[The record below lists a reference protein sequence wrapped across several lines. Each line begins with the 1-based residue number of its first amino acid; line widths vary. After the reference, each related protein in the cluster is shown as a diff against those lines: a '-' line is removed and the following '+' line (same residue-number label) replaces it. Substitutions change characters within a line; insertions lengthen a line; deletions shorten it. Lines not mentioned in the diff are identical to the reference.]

1 MRKSDTVPEPKDLL
15 ARIIGIP
22 VTGVLGGILGHES
35 MGDTSV
41 PVFLLNSVIIAFI
54 IWQGNRWM
62 VLRMR
67 NWFPAYSDTPKRI
80 AAQFTIGLAGS
91 FIVLAGYCYTFSVL
105 IMDITPENDSMW
117 WGSIF
122 ISLGMTVFIS
132 VIYECVYFFSMWKT
146 SIVEAEEL
154 KRQQVISQF
163 ETLKSQVNPH
173 FLFNSLNTLSGLIE
187 ENPERA
193 VNFVQELSKVYRHIL
208 NTRDKDTI
216 SLEEEMR
223 FLHSYLFLLKM
234 RFGDNLITE
243 IQVDNKLNNMQL
255 PALAVQQLVE
265 NAIKHNVIATGRQLY
280 LTITT
285 GSDAHLNGEAE
296 QDKLTVENN
305 IQKKISVEPS
315 SGFGLESI
323 RHRFHLL
330 GGSDIQVTEN
340 ERMFR
345 VSIPLL
351 QPA

>member
-1 MRKSDTVPEPKDLL
+1 MSKSGTVPEPKDLL

-22 VTGVLGGILGHES
+22 VTGILGGVLSHSSLEEVS
-35 MGDTSV
+35 L
-41 PVFLLNSVIIAFI
+41 PVFLANSVIIAFI

-62 VLRMR
+62 VMRMR
-67 NWFPAYSDTPKRI
+67 NWFPAFSDTPKRI
-80 AAQFTIGLAGS
+80 AAQFTFGLAGS
-91 FIVLAGYCYTFSVL
+91 FIVLTGYCYAFSVL
-105 IMDITPENDSMW
+105 IMGLAPLNDSAW
-117 WGSIF
+117 WSGVF
-122 ISLGMTVFIS
+122 VSLGMTVFIS

-146 SIVEAEEL
+146 TIVEAEEL

-216 SLEEEMR
+216 SLEEEMN
-223 FLHSYLFLLKM
+223 FLQSYLFLLKM
-234 RFGDNLITE
+234 RFGDNLVTE
-243 IQVDNKLNNMQL
+243 IRVDEKLKNMQL

-265 NAIKHNVIATGRQLY
+265 NAIKHNVIATGKQLR
-280 LTITT
+280 LMITT
-285 GSDAHLNGEAE
+285 DAEG
-296 QDKLTVENN
+296 KLTVENN
-305 IQKKISVEPS
+305 IQKKTSVEPS

-330 GGSDIQVTEN
+330 GGSDIQVIEN

-351 QPA
+351 QPS